1 MEVQS
6 SSISA
11 RYTLSGTPYYSKNL
25 EFDTQGG
32 ETLNESE
39 NYLNR
44 LARARKNYL
53 SN

>member
-1 MEVQS
+1 
-6 SSISA
+6 
-11 RYTLSGTPYYSKNL
+11 LSGTPYYSKNL

-32 ETLNESE
+32 DTLNESE

-53 SN
+53 SNWAQSPFFLLKSF